1 LLNLTECVQNEDMSD
16 TALKGFVNKRLV
28 YFCILAAAIVLSL
41 DLNVFPQDEDK
52 VVRVDTELAEFEVL
66 VEDKNGKPVHGL
78 RAADFR
84 IFENGRA
91 QRIDF
96 FQPVRSG
103 VKTRPMVIV
112 FAVDVSGSMT
122 PAELEKL
129 RTAING
135 FVDRFGD
142 YESYFS
148 LIAFAM
154 EVKKIQSFTN
164 RPDALRR
171 SLTKLDHDQDGR
183 STHAFDA
190 VDASIRMID
199 KNTPRTLNGRAPKRA
214 VILITDGFPVGDT
227 VAPETVI
234 ERANNVGVSVYSI
247 ILPSFSPIQRDA
259 KPIMTLLEASGL
271 VKRTGGSSMVAI
283 DNNYEPLFDALA
295 AEITSSY
302 ALAYYPEENRIGENP
317 KRSVVIESVKGYKI
331 KQNRTSFELK
341 K

>member
-1 LLNLTECVQNEDMSD
+1 LTECVQNGDMQRGIWKD
-16 TALKGFVNKRLV
+16 LINKLFVVGLVATTVALKV
-28 YFCILAAAIVLSL
+28 YA
-41 DLNVFPQDEDK
+41 QDEDK

-78 RAADFR
+78 RAEDFR
-84 IFENGRA
+84 IFENGKL

-122 PAELEKL
+122 EAELEKL

-142 YESYFS
+142 YESYFA
-148 LIAFAM
+148 LVAFAM

-164 RPDALRR
+164 RPDTLKR
-171 SLTKLDHDQDGR
+171 SLAKFDHDQDGR

-199 KNTPRTLNGRAPKRA
+199 KNTPRTLHGRAPKRA
-214 VILITDGFPVGDT
+214 IILITDGFPVGDV
-227 VAPETVI
+227 VAPNTVI
-234 ERANNVGVSVYSI
+234 ERANNAGVSVYSI
-247 ILPSFSPIQRDA
+247 ILPSFSPVQRDS
-259 KPIMTLLEASGL
+259 KPIMTLLDASGL
-271 VKRTGGSSMVAI
+271 VQRTGGSSLVAI
-283 DNNYEPLFDALA
+283 DNNYEPLFQALA

-302 ALAYYPEENRIGENP
+302 ALAYHPVENRVGENP
-317 KRSVVIESVKGYKI
+317 KRNVVIESVKGYKV